1 MINYSFTKLSGA
13 GNDFILLD
21 KKINPEVELTPQIIK
36 KLANRQAGIGADGVL
51 VIWDAEGYA
60 FGMNYYN
67 ADGSSGSLCGNGA
80 RCAILYGKESGRV
93 KQGPVKFVSGDTVY
107 SGSVLDNGLVR
118 IYLNQP
124 SNLKF
129 NFKVKAA
136 NQLINASYVNTG
148 APHVVI
154 NIGDVLRNHA
164 DHNSFFMDL
173 DNFPVR
179 ELGRE
184 IRYHKDFAPEG
195 TNVNFIKIEDGVI
208 QIRSYERGVEDE
220 TLSCGTGSVAA
231 AVISY
236 TNYLLKPPINLISRS
251 GAKIVVDFK
260 YENQRMQELSLTGP
274 AEVTFKGE
282 ITI

>member
-13 GNDFILLD
+13 GNDFILFD
-21 KKINPEVELTPQIIK
+21 KKINPQVEFTPQVIK

-51 VIWDAEGYA
+51 VISDVDGYA

-67 ADGSSGSLCGNGA
+67 ADGSTGSLCGNGA
-80 RCAILYGKESGRV
+80 RCAILYGKESGRIDED
-93 KQGPVKFVSGDTVY
+93 KIKFVANGTEY
-107 SGSVLDNGLVR
+107 SGKVLDDGVVR
-118 IYLNQP
+118 LYLNQP
-124 SNLKF
+124 SNLKY
-129 NFKVKAA
+129 NFKIKAA
-136 NQLINASYVNTG
+136 NQLINASYVDTG

-154 NIGDVLRNHA
+154 NIGDVLRNVA
-164 DHNSFFMDL
+164 DHNSFYMDL
-173 DNFPVR
+173 NAFPVK

-184 IRYHKDFAPEG
+184 IRYNKDFAPEG

-208 QIRSYERGVEDE
+208 KIRSYERGVEDE

-236 TNYLLKPPINLISRS
+236 TNYLLKPPISLFSKS
-251 GAKIVVDFK
+251 GANLVVNFKI
-260 YENQRMQELSLTGP
+260 ENQRMQDLSLTGP
-274 AEVTFKGE
+274 AEITFKGE